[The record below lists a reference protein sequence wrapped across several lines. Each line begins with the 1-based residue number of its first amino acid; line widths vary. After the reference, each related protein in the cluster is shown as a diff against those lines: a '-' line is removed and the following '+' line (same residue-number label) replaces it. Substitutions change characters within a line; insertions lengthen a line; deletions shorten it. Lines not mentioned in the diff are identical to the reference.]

1 MARVPET
8 ARIQYMGL
16 WLLLHSNNLVPN
28 SVRLFRGPS
37 RQPRNSAHSGDAM
50 SDRGVDGP
58 AVGRMLRL
66 GSMAATFSD
75 SRSRQPVWRDVRAPH
90 AASWHW
96 ASANTFQGA
105 SSECDFG
112 ALG

>member
-1 MARVPET
+1 
-8 ARIQYMGL
+8 
-16 WLLLHSNNLVPN
+16 
-28 SVRLFRGPS
+28 
-37 RQPRNSAHSGDAM
+37 M

-58 AVGRMLRL
+58 AGGRMLRL

-75 SRSRQPVWRDVRAPH
+75 SRSRQPVWRDVRAPP

-105 SSECDFG
+105 SSECDLG
-112 ALG
+112 ALGEISANRVSRPPVHLRREPFASSRFVLCRIFQRL